1 MASRSRKGGSKGF
14 FGSIA
19 AIGLIGAFVIGF
31 YGIPARPDI
40 STLPDLLVSKSETVS
55 AWMQN
60 CVPNAVKFDFSAC
73 SLSDNVQGPPAP
85 PLPPVDGPTESA
97 AVEILGQLPK
107 AEPEKVSYNRDEW
120 KHWVNV
126 TSCWDVREQVLYD
139 EAVKDSTLILLDKS
153 DNPTADVGQAC
164 SIKSGTW
171 NDPYSGTVITN
182 PKDLDIDH
190 MIPLSYAAQ
199 HGGQSWDANRK
210 QQYANDLTYGNHL
223 IAVKASENRS
233 KSDKGLS
240 EWKPSNK
247 AYWCDYA
254 VNWITVTKNYG
265 LTVSPNDANVLSE
278 MLGTCGG

>member
-19 AIGLIGAFVIGF
+19 AIGLIGAFIIGF

-85 PLPPVDGPTESA
+85 PIPPVDGPTESA
-97 AVEILGQLPK
+97 AAENLAQLPK

-139 EAVKDSTLILLDKS
+139 EAVKDSTLVLLDKG
-153 DNPTADVGQAC
+153 DNPTTDVGQAC
-164 SIKSGTW
+164 SIKAGTW

-233 KSDKGLS
+233 KSDKGPS

-254 VNWITVTKNYG
+254 INWVTVTKNYG
-265 LTVSPNDANVLSE
+265 LTVSPNDANALSE